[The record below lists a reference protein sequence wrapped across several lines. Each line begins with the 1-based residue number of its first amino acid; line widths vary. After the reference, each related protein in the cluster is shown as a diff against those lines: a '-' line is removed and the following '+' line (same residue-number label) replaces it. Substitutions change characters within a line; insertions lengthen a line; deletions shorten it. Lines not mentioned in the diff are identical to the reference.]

1 MDLVMNWGFRVL
13 NLIVEEVKIFK
24 NLDQFFFIFIF
35 IFTFFARDWEL
46 KLIVYYK

>member
-24 NLDQFFFIFIF
+24 NLDQFIF